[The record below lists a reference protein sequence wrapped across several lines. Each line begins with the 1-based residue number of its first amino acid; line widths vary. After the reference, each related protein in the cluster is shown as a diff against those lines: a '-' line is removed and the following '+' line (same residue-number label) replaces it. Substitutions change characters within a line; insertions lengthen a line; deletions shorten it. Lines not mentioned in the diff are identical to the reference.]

1 MGGISR
7 LSPVSRGEQAMCSVL
22 FATSSWLDSHQYLAL
37 WLEGIALLAIFVW
50 DRWDSHQQHKQ
61 TLAQMAIMQ
70 NQARATETAANAA
83 TKSAEALDRQTER
96 TSKPVIVLRRT
107 NWKLSENE
115 LLQPQLNVEALVP
128 FELRNVGNGTALV
141 VHWRFKT
148 DSGED
153 LIHGMMPHLQVGGML
168 RTRLT
173 AERLGL
179 KQGVTRIFECDYQSV
194 RGETY
199 RSIVKIE
206 NLKLVKFET
215 KKI

>member
-1 MGGISR
+1 MSGKGCLPSMAKLMMSSSR
-7 LSPVSRGEQAMCSVL
+7 IDTAALYRSARGRPCMYSVL
-22 FATSSWLDSHQYLAL
+22 SATPTWLASHQYLAF
-37 WLEGIALLAIFVW
+37 WIEGIALLLIFGW

-96 TSKPVIVLRRT
+96 TSKPVIVLQRT

-115 LLQPQLNVEALVP
+115 LLEPQLNVEALVP
-128 FELRNVGNGTALV
+128 FEFKNVGNGTALV

-153 LIHGMMPHLQVGGML
+153 LIHGMMPHLEVG
-168 RTRLT
+168 
-173 AERLGL
+173 
-179 KQGVTRIFECDYQSV
+179 
-194 RGETY
+194 
-199 RSIVKIE
+199 
-206 NLKLVKFET
+206 
-215 KKI
+215 